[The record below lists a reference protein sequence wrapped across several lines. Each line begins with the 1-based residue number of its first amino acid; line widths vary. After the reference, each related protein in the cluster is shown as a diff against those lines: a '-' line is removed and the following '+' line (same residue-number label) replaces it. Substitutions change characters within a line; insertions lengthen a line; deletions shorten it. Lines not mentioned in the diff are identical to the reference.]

1 MRKTAP
7 RTSSSC
13 PGPQDFTSPRQES
26 SFLEGDGARV
36 VNLVLKPSSM
46 LNPNCLSPH
55 WACFSWEPAGK
66 FGVSGGAGL
75 LVGGQD
81 VRLGLALGQRKS
93 GWAPSGHSGGWPGE
107 MGVLV

>member
-1 MRKTAP
+1 MRKSAP
-7 RTSSSC
+7 RKSGFY
-13 PGPQDFTSPRQES
+13 PGPQDFTSRHHES
-26 SFLEGDGARV
+26 SFLEGGGAWL

-46 LNPNCLSPH
+46 LNPNCPSSH

-66 FGVSGGAGL
+66 FGASGGAGL
-75 LVGGQD
+75 LIGGQD
-81 VRLGLALGQRKS
+81 VSSGLALGQRKS